1 MTSIIDIANKIDARK
16 AQIVCAKLIAHLGG
30 EEFWSPDDLEFI
42 SIALAPVAPSD
53 TPSFTD
59 QDEDGLAFWQGVD
72 WTAPP
77 PALGR
82 FNAVEFT
89 QGMFDVYDI
98 RTDSIVSTHD
108 TLQQAE
114 DAITDIVRTHTAVQT
129 VIDWMTKLGIEVIY
143 VDDEN
148 KRPCSARGYHRPG
161 EPKSIDSFE
170 GFDLDEETDELHH
183 AIVCLPTVWKNS
195 TPGHGWNPVVELA
208 DLRTWQEEN

>member
-16 AQIVCAKLIAHLGG
+16 AQITCAKLIARLGA
-30 EEFWSPDDLEFI
+30 EDNWSGDVLEFI
-42 SIALAPVAPSD
+42 NIALAPVAPPAMPPFS
-53 TPSFTD
+53 D
-59 QDEDGLAFWQGVD
+59 QDDDDLAFWQGVD
-72 WTAPP
+72 WTPPP

-89 QGMFDVYDI
+89 QGTFDVFDI
-98 RTDSIVSTHD
+98 RTDTIVSTHD

-114 DAITDIVRTHTAVQT
+114 DAITGIVRTHAAVQT

-148 KRPCSARGYHRPG
+148 KRPCSARGYHRPD

-208 DLRTWQEEN
+208 DLRAWMEAN